1 MHFCRLGIHRVLK
14 LLALLLLC
22 PWAWAQPAPGQGALD
37 TVRYLPA
44 THELFVSGWAGS
56 VQPNVFVTSARIDVG
71 DATVYRGRMRPIER
85 PDVVA
90 NTGRNDW
97 LPSGFQVQA
106 GLPASI
112 SSGEQPITVW
122 IRLSNG
128 IEFVLPA
135 AKATQSIQITGQA
148 PPSRA
153 IMLMLLAAILAPL
166 LALLALSLR
175 TAWSQRPWVAT
186 HAPSLFG
193 FAVLFSFSI
202 LVATGTTGS
211 SLPLLLQETHI
222 AHSDTARWLGD
233 LRPVRSDEWEVIT
246 PMAISQS
253 THTPPFPIV
262 NRHYGADGQNMMVI
276 GMTGVPVWHVS
287 SLAKPATWGFFL
299 FDLRHALAWYWWFPF
314 FACFTAVW
322 LLLQRFFAMDWRL
335 AAGWSASLA
344 LAPYSAGF
352 SGWPAYTVF
361 FPVLCMV
368 AMERMLH
375 SQRMANGLAWGGLLG
390 AALTGYVLTLY
401 PAWQITIAYLLAPLV
416 LAWLWQQRSSLRL
429 QSIQWAGL
437 AASLGMTAL
446 LLGSWWLD
454 AQEAVRWIRETVY
467 PGQRITGAGGD
478 IDPWFLI
485 KGLMSPATMYGTSPL
500 MNPSDAGSFI
510 FLFIPTTVGALLA
523 WWHRRSLDAIGIA
536 LLGYTGFTFLYLF
549 LGMDATVARLSLWGM
564 VPTYRID
571 IALALAQ
578 VLTIGWIIHVRPANT
593 TASART
599 NKSLAIAV
607 GVLTTALGWHLF
619 QKLPTLIAVEI
630 PSPMVWISCLGWGT
644 LGYLLIVRQYGLL
657 AFFFCLWTLSTSL
670 PFNPLVHAPTRIS
683 LDPALSRAI
692 QEGNAGRNAAMTAVV
707 GERTWSM
714 LLPAA
719 GMPVL
724 NSVHYHPPRTLWRD
738 LDPTGEHTALH
749 NRYQRLFLQVQDLPT
764 GTAAYRIHSPRL
776 DEVVLTL
783 DPDHFDFNLLRVH
796 TVIAGPADSELLLR
810 NPSLELAGSGLG
822 WTLFKVLRPIKA
834 L

>member
-1 MHFCRLGIHRVLK
+1 MRFCRVGIHRALK
-14 LLALLLLC
+14 FLVLLLLC
-22 PWAWAQPAPGQGALD
+22 PWAWAQSAPGKGALD
-37 TVRYLPA
+37 VVRYLPA

-56 VQPNVFVTSARIDVG
+56 IQPNVFVTSARIDVG
-71 DATVYRGRMRPIER
+71 ATTVYRGRMLPVER

-106 GLPASI
+106 GLPASLP
-112 SSGEQPITVW
+112 SGEQPIAVW

-128 IEFVLPA
+128 IEFLLPA
-135 AKATQSIQITGQA
+135 TKATQSIQITGQA
-148 PPSRA
+148 PPPRA

-166 LALLALSLR
+166 LALLTLSR
-175 TAWSQRPWVAT
+175 IAVRPPRPWVAT
-186 HAPSLFG
+186 YAPSLFG
-193 FAVLFSFSI
+193 LTVLFSFSI

-211 SLPLLLQETHI
+211 SLPLLLQEARI

-233 LRPVRSDEWEVIT
+233 LRPIRSDEWEVIT

-276 GMTGVPVWHVS
+276 GMTGVPVWHIS

-299 FDLRHALAWYWWFPF
+299 FDLRYALAWYWWFPF

-322 LLLQRFFAMDWRL
+322 LLLQRFFAMDWRQ

-344 LAPYSAGF
+344 LAPYSVGF

-368 AMERMLH
+368 AMERVLH

-390 AALTGYVLTLY
+390 VALTGYVLTLY
-401 PAWQITIAYLLAPLV
+401 PAWQITIAYLLAPLS
-416 LAWLWQQRSSLRL
+416 LAWLWQQRSALRP
-429 QSIQWAGL
+429 QSAQWAGL
-437 AASLGMTAL
+437 AASLGMTVL

-454 AQEAVRWIRETVY
+454 AQEAVHWIRETVY
-467 PGQRITGAGGD
+467 PGQRTTGTGGD

-485 KGLMSPATMYGTSPL
+485 KGLMSPATMYGPSPL
-500 MNPSDAGSFI
+500 MTPSDAGSFI
-510 FLFIPTTVGALLA
+510 FLFIPTTVCALLA
-523 WWHRRSLDAIGIA
+523 WRHRRKLDAIGIA
-536 LLGYTGFTFLYLF
+536 LLGYTALAFLYLF
-549 LGMDATVARLSLWGM
+549 MGMNPTVARLSLWGM

-578 VLTIGWIIHVRPANT
+578 VLTIGWVVHARPDGSL
-593 TASART
+593 ASAPLIK
-599 NKSLAIAV
+599 NLAISI
-607 GVLTTALGWHLF
+607 GVFTAALGWYLF
-619 QKLPTLIAVEI
+619 DKLPTLIAMEI
-630 PSPMVWISCLGWGT
+630 PPPIVWISCLCWGG

-657 AFFFCLWTLSTSL
+657 ALFFCLWTLATSL
-670 PFNPLVHAPTRIS
+670 PFNPLVHAPTKLA
-683 LDPALSRAI
+683 LDPALSVSI
-692 QEGNAGRNAAMTAVV
+692 QESYTGHHSMTAVV
-707 GERTWSM
+707 GERAWSM

-719 GMPVL
+719 GVPVL
-724 NSVHYHPPRTLWRD
+724 NSVHYHPPRTLWKD
-738 LDPTGEHTALH
+738 LDPTGEHAALH
-749 NRYQRLFLQVQDLPT
+749 NRYQRLFLRVQALPSET
-764 GTAAYRIHSPRL
+764 TAYRIHSPRL

-783 DPDHFDFNLLRVH
+783 DPDHFDFNRLKVR
-796 TVIAGPADSELLLR
+796 TVIAGPADGALLSR
-810 NPSLELAGSGLG
+810 NRSLEHAGSGPG
-822 WTLFKVLRPIKA
+822 WTLFKVRSEKTP
-834 L
+834 

>member
-1 MHFCRLGIHRVLK
+1 MRFCRVGIHRALK
-14 LLALLLLC
+14 FLALLLLC
-22 PWAWAQPAPGQGALD
+22 PWAWAQSAPGQGALD
-37 TVRYLPA
+37 AVRYLPA

-71 DATVYRGRMRPIER
+71 ATTVYRGRMLPVER
-85 PDVVA
+85 PDVVT

-106 GLPASI
+106 GLPASFP
-112 SSGEQPITVW
+112 SGEQPITVW
-122 IRLSNG
+122 IHLSNG
-128 IEFVLPA
+128 IEFVLPTT
-135 AKATQSIQITGQA
+135 KATESIQITGQA

-153 IMLMLLAAILAPL
+153 IILMLLAAILAPL
-166 LALLALSLR
+166 LALLTLSR
-175 TAWSQRPWVAT
+175 ITARSQRPWVAT

-193 FAVLFSFSI
+193 LTVLFSFSI

-211 SLPLLLQETHI
+211 SLPLLLHEARV

-361 FPVLCMV
+361 FPALCMV

-375 SQRMANGLAWGGLLG
+375 TQRMANGLAWGGLLG
-390 AALTGYVLTLY
+390 TALTGYVLTLY
-401 PAWQITIAYLLAPLV
+401 PAWQITIAYLLAPLA
-416 LAWLWQQRSSLRL
+416 LAWLWQQRSILRF
-429 QSIQWAGL
+429 QSAQWAGL
-437 AASLGMTAL
+437 AASLGMTVL

-454 AQEAVRWIRETVY
+454 AQEAVHWIRETIY
-467 PGQRITGAGGD
+467 PGQRTTGAGGD

-485 KGLMSPATMYGTSPL
+485 KGLMSPATMYVPSPL

-510 FLFIPTTVGALLA
+510 FLFIPTTVCALLA
-523 WWHRRSLDAIGIA
+523 WWHRRKLDAIGIA
-536 LLGYTGFTFLYLF
+536 LLGYTALAFLYLF
-549 LGMDATVARLSLWGM
+549 MGMDATVARLSLWGM

-578 VLTIGWIIHVRPANT
+578 VLTIGWVVHARPDGSL
-593 TASART
+593 ASAPPIK
-599 NKSLAIAV
+599 NLAIAI
-607 GVLTTALGWHLF
+607 GVFTAALGWHLF
-619 QKLPTLIAVEI
+619 QKLPTLIAMEI
-630 PSPMVWISCLGWGT
+630 PPPMVWISCLGWGG
-644 LGYLLIVRQYGLL
+644 LGYLLVVRQYGLL
-657 AFFFCLWTLSTSL
+657 TFIFCLWTLSTSL
-670 PFNPLVHAPTRIS
+670 PFNPLVHAPTRIA
-683 LDPALSRAI
+683 LNPALSASI
-692 QEGNAGRNAAMTAVV
+692 QESHTGLHTMTAVV
-707 GERTWSM
+707 GERAWSM

-719 GMPVL
+719 GVPVL
-724 NSVHYHPPRTLWRD
+724 NSVHYHPPRTLWKD
-738 LDPTGEHTALH
+738 LDPTGEHAALH
-749 NRYQRLFLQVQDLPT
+749 NRYQRLFLRVQALPSET
-764 GTAAYRIHSPRL
+764 TAYRIHSPRL

-783 DPDHFDFNLLRVH
+783 DPDHFDFNRLKVH
-796 TVIAGPADSELLLR
+796 TVIAGPADSALLSR
-810 NPSLELAGSGLG
+810 NTSLEHAGSGPD
-822 WTLFKVLRPIKA
+822 WTLFKVRPGKNP
-834 L
+834 